1 MKNTFILL
9 TFFFLLSSCTEKK
22 EEVKE
27 LIRPVRYAE
36 VSQSGGEKTYTFSGV
51 AQSSEETNLSFR
63 VAGNVRTLNVKL
75 GDRVKK
81 GQLIATID
89 PSDYSIQV
97 DQAVAS
103 EKGTEAN
110 VKSSEAQVSSS
121 EAQVKNAEMQLITAR
136 SSFQRIENLYEN
148 NSIPLSEYE
157 QAKANFESAETQYE
171 AAKFSLSASKA
182 GYDAAKTQV
191 TSASKQTQSARN
203 QVSYTKLVAPFNG
216 VITAVN
222 VEANELV
229 AAGTSIAVLSS
240 ERKPEITVGVPE
252 VFINKIK
259 KGQKVSIDFS
269 VLEGKPF
276 NGTVEEMAYAAGNSP
291 TYPIIIRI
299 GNPTKDIHPGMAAN
313 VTFQFGNAKA
323 KSNAL
328 VIPVKSVGE
337 NDKGNFVFLIDESD
351 GKTVVKKQIITV
363 GKLTSEGFEIKEG
376 LSAGQKIAVAGLQ
389 TLLEGQEVKL
399 LQ

>member
-9 TFFFLLSSCTEKK
+9 AFFFLLSSCTEKK

-110 VKSSEAQVSSS
+110 VKSSAAQVSSS
-121 EAQVKNAEMQLITAR
+121 EAQVKNAEMQVITAR

-148 NSIPLSEYE
+148 NSIPLNEYE

-191 TSASKQTQSARN
+191 TSASKQTQSAKN
-203 QVSYTKLVAPFNG
+203 QVSYTRLVAPFSG
-216 VITAVN
+216 VITTVN

-229 AAGTSIAVLSS
+229 AAGTPIAILSS

-259 KGQKVSIDFS
+259 KGQKVAIDFS
-269 VLEGKPF
+269 VLEKPF
-276 NGTVEEMAYAAGNSP
+276 DGTVEEMAYAAGNSP

-328 VIPVKSVGE
+328 VVPVKSVGE

-351 GKTVVKKQIITV
+351 GKTVVKKQVITV

-376 LSAGQKIAVAGLQ
+376 LSVGQKIAVAGLQ